1 MRLSFCQE
9 FVTVLCSDHR
19 YPDRGIILQTFE
31 QITEFLDGEHGFPF
45 DGRRSL
51 RSRSS

>member
-31 QITEFLDGEHGFPF
+31 QLPDEDKKKVLAAVRVLGKQPPE
-45 DGRRSL
+45 
-51 RSRSS
+51 